1 MHVDLR
7 LNVTGLAS
15 DSNSVARADIDT
27 PEVKGRGVRRPC
39 CVRRVPLYV
48 SLLLAPAVNQ
58 TVRQII
64 VPSPG
69 ETAQS
74 QTVLR
79 RGGIR
84 TARVTL
90 FD

>member
-27 PEVKGRGVRRPC
+27 PEVKGR